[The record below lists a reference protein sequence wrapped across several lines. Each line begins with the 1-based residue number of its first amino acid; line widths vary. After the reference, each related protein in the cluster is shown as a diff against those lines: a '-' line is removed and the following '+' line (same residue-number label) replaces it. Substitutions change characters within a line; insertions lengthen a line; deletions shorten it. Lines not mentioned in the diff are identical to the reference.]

1 MIPTFSGNSKRAR
14 NVNLSGR
21 ITQNPFAK
29 IGSNVPAVGTQNAI
43 AAAQQDRVA
52 RQQERERREA
62 ASRIQKSWRHYSE
75 DIAGKNAKRRQWDE
89 LEGQGQDGDQAMTTA
104 DDARTPPPPYRTQ
117 DESLVRLERLLDFLD
132 VRRDDDCSRLD
143 RYFARADRD
152 LRNVEAKNHAGTWIS
167 SLLYLERTC
176 LNILDQGRGIPEAH
190 QHRLIDIVLKVIRYI
205 PQTSTH
211 TAQQY
216 YQTLATLARRFGLR
230 AHWVLEPIQVAPQS
244 LATYEA
250 LSQNILTLPELRQ
263 AFQDLRTL
271 GKEAL
276 DRIFNNIDT
285 RLLGAA
291 TSKYLQK
298 LPHRSTWST
307 SAEHAPSRLALLTHI
322 IYCYRCNVPAAN
334 KKDYASDHDFVVIV
348 GKLLSSLVHFVQIE
362 SATLTDSEAEAE
374 RRGKLQLDEFQ
385 RDQINSLVDHE
396 SVAGFLTQM
405 IPHSANSMEKE
416 ETPLPAG
423 YNDYTRIMASYI
435 LTLLRMFP
443 RKGDD
448 IRMWLY
454 MGPAKGQSTSVEKPD
469 VIDFFWRAASD
480 TAVFAAILSEP
491 RAAIQFLKSRTM
503 QAGSG
508 RAKSADQ
515 GQQQEIDEQW
525 RLILIFVE
533 LYSFVL
539 KVMDDEQFFSTYDNT
554 SQKNALTTG
563 DIRKL
568 STFLKHLGFTMYY
581 SAAEIMNTPA
591 DEETQDFKTL
601 FGMSQDTSK
610 ISDAISVRRSTP
622 YIAGVQGMTLD
633 YVKGLVNGLVR
644 AIYERDSRRPFLPT
658 NHWLMT
664 SRFDMTNF
672 IDAVVEEEERRHIVQ
687 IEDDEDMSDGEPM
700 DLEDTERTGL
710 VGTSQT
716 QRHRRIAEMQRQQ
729 RKASRRRYLQTV
741 APRLEILQNMPF
753 IIPFTTRVQIFRR
766 FVFLDQKKSRGG
778 LEPDMFHLMNPA
790 NGRHQAKIRRE
801 NEFEDAY
808 NQFYDL
814 GPALKQPIS
823 ITFMDKFGTQEAGID
838 GGGVTKEFLT
848 TVTSQAFR
856 TNNDGINMFVENDQH
871 LLYPN
876 PAAVEETKELLKES
890 GIKQGTDFWR
900 SAIQDLLQRY
910 EFLGRIIG
918 KCLYENILVD
928 VDFAGFFLLKW
939 ALTGGYGQAPMES
952 GYRANLNDLRDFDEG
967 LYQGLLKLKNY
978 QGDVSDFGLTF
989 SVTDTI
995 TIPQS
1000 FTGVPSERRTKSYDR
1015 ELYPGGSQDL
1025 VVNSNRLVYISYLTR
1040 YRLTQQPYQQSSAFL
1055 RGLASII
1062 SPSWLRMFNQQ
1073 ELSTL
1078 IGGSHAS
1085 SISISDLR
1093 SNTVYGGLYVIGDD
1107 GLEHPSVALF
1117 WEVLHELEE
1126 VDVRKVLKFVT
1137 STPRAPLLGWKTLNP
1152 RFSIRDAG
1160 TDETRLPS
1168 TSTCVNLLKLPRY
1181 SKKKTLKEK
1190 LLLAVNAGAGFDLS

>member
-21 ITQNPFAK
+21 INQNPFAK
-29 IGSNVPAVGTQNAI
+29 AGNNVAAVGTQNAV
-43 AAAQQDRVA
+43 AAAQQDRAA
-52 RQQERERREA
+52 RQHERERRDA
-62 ASRIQKSWRHYSE
+62 ASRIQKAWRSYAK
-75 DIAGKNAKRRQWDE
+75 DIAGKSVQRQQWDVV
-89 LEGQGQDGDQAMTTA
+89 EGQGQDGDQAMTAA
-104 DDARTPPPPYRTQ
+104 DDARTPPPPYRTEK
-117 DESLVRLERLLDFLD
+117 ESLDQLRNLLDFLD
-132 VRRDDDCSRLD
+132 VRREDDCERLD
-143 RYFARADRD
+143 RYFARADTCLKQIETIND
-152 LRNVEAKNHAGTWIS
+152 ADTWIS

-176 LNILDQGRGIPEAH
+176 LHILDRGHGLSEAD
-190 QHRLIDIVLKVIRYI
+190 QHRILDIVLRIILYI
-205 PQTSTH
+205 PQISTQN
-211 TAQQY
+211 AQQY
-216 YQTLATLARRFGLR
+216 YRTLAILARRFGLR
-230 AHWVLEPIQVAPQS
+230 AQWVLKPIQAAPHS
-244 LATYEA
+244 LVTYQA
-250 LSQNILTLPELRQ
+250 LSRNILVLPELRQ

-276 DRIFNNIDT
+276 DRIFNNIDAK
-285 RLLGAA
+285 LLGLA
-291 TSKYLQK
+291 TSQYLQRI
-298 LPHRSTWST
+298 PHGNYWLASPK
-307 SAEHAPSRLALLTHI
+307 EAPQRLALLTHI
-322 IYCYRCNVPAAN
+322 IYCYRRNIVTAN
-334 KKDYASDHDFVVIV
+334 KKEYASDHDFVVIA
-348 GKLLSSLVHFVQIE
+348 GKLLSSLVDFVQVE
-362 SATLTDSEAEAE
+362 SATLSDSEAEVE
-374 RRGKLQLDEFQ
+374 RQGKLQLDEFQ
-385 RDQINSLVDHE
+385 LDQINSLIDHE
-396 SVAGFLTQM
+396 SVAGFMTQM
-405 IPHSANSMEKE
+405 IPHVQNGS
-416 ETPLPAG
+416 TPNLTIHK
-423 YNDYTRIMASYI
+423 DDTRMMASYI
-435 LTLLRMFP
+435 LTLLRMYP

-454 MGPAKGQSTSVEKPD
+454 MGPLKGQDTTANRLD
-469 VIDFFWRAASD
+469 VIEFFWRAASD
-480 TAVFAAILSEP
+480 TSVFTGISSEP
-491 RAAIQFLKSRTM
+491 RSAVQFLKSRTM
-503 QAGSG
+503 QAGTGGS
-508 RAKSADQ
+508 RSADLH
-515 GQQQEIDEQW
+515 QQQEVDEQW
-525 RLILIFVE
+525 RLILIFIE

-539 KVMDDEQFFSTYDNT
+539 KVMDDEQFFSTYEST
-554 SQKNALTTG
+554 SQKNALTTD
-563 DIRKL
+563 DIKRL

-581 SAAEIMNTPA
+581 SAPEILQTPA
-591 DEETQDFKTL
+591 AEEIQDFKTL
-601 FGMSQDTSK
+601 FGTNQETNKTGEVSAVK
-610 ISDAISVRRSTP
+610 RSTP

-633 YVKGLVNGLVR
+633 YVKGLVNSLVR

-658 NHWLMT
+658 DHWLMT

-672 IDAVVEEEERRHIVQ
+672 IDAVVEEEERRHVVQ
-687 IEDDEDMSDGEPM
+687 IEDDEDQSDEEPV
-700 DLEDTERTGL
+700 DLEYAERTGL
-710 VGTSQT
+710 TGTSQF
-716 QRHRRIAEMQRQQ
+716 QRHRRLAQLQRQQ
-729 RKASRRRYLQTV
+729 RKASRKRYLQTV

-753 IIPFTTRVQIFRR
+753 IIPFKTRVQIFRR

-778 LEPDMFHLMNPA
+778 LDPDMFHMMNPA

-848 TVTSQAFR
+848 TVTAQAFR

-939 ALTGGYGQAPMES
+939 ALTGGHGQAPNES
-952 GYRANLNDLRDFDEG
+952 GYRANINDLRDFDEG

-978 QGDVSDFGLTF
+978 TGDVSDFGLTF

-1000 FTGVPSERRTKSYDR
+1000 LTGLPSDRRTKSYDR
-1015 ELYPGGSQDL
+1015 ELYPGGSMDP
-1025 VVNSNRLVYISYLTR
+1025 VINTNRLVYISYLTR

-1062 SPSWLRMFNQQ
+1062 SPSWLRMFNQH

-1093 SNTVYGGLYVIGDD
+1093 SNTIYGGLYVIGDD
-1107 GLEHPSVALF
+1107 GLEHPSVSLF
-1117 WEVLHELEE
+1117 WEVLHEMDE

-1152 RFSIRDAG
+1152 RFSISDAG

-1181 SKKKTLKEK
+1181 TKKKTLKEK